1 MSEVGAAALLPDI
14 QGVLDALAFEVSKKG
29 RNVRRLGKQTDEG
42 IIAKGH
48 RIAWK
53 IYRDGT
59 LRDRFAPG
67 NYQRWGFAMRARPK
81 GKIYRY
87 ADGSPTGADTRKP
100 AFVSTGA
107 MRDQMAK
114 RNSRRADSPT
124 EVRTKFSIFG
134 GALNA
139 MGNKRGN
146 ISEVASEKRQMVT
159 RPAHTRR
166 DGRSGKVVQVRS
178 YRQESV
184 RRTYTYTKSPR
195 TYAEEWAFRPTE
207 IQAVQNDADRLIL
220 EGFRTAIYDRRTGQI
235 RTSIR
240 ERMRGA
246 ANVAV

>member
-1 MSEVGAAALLPDI
+1 MSEVGASALLPDI

-81 GKIYRY
+81 GKLYKY
-87 ADGSPTGADTRKP
+87 ADGTPTGADTRKP
-100 AFVSTGA
+100 AFVHTGA

-114 RNSRRADSPT
+114 RNSRRADSST
-124 EVRTKFSIFG
+124 EVRTNFSIFG

-139 MGNKRGN
+139 MGSKRGR
-146 ISEVASEKRQMVT
+146 ISEVISEKRQTVT
-159 RPAHTRR
+159 RAAHTRR
-166 DGRSGKVVQVRS
+166 DGRTGKPVKVRG
-178 YRQESV
+178 YQQQGVKREYKV
-184 RRTYTYTKSPR
+184 TLSPR

-207 IQAVQNDADRLIL
+207 LVAVQQDANLLIL
-220 EGFRTAIYDRRTGQI
+220 EGFRSAIYDRRTGQI

-240 ERMRGA
+240 ERMRG
-246 ANVAV
+246 VP